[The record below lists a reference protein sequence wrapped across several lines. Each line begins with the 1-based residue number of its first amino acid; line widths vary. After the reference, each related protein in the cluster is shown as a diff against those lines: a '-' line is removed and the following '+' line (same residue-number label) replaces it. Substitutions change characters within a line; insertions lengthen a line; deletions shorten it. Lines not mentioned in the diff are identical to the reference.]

1 MYLWP
6 SASTMGKSFEKEHK
20 KVWAVNARL
29 ACEAKKAEAPLDPT
43 SMDPAPSSAG
53 DNTPVEPIKPK
64 AHSWEPHVPTTR
76 WNPPHLQSSSATLS
90 SVPQNVLGVP
100 TTTNS
105 TAVVEACPVHETTL
119 TAHTLFQEI
128 QQMDDKSEECNTETD
143 DGSSDDLSWF
153 PVGLKWGVA

>member
-90 SVPQNVLGVP
+90 SVPQNALSVP
-100 TTTNS
+100 TLLHSRRPAQSIKPLSLLIPCFRRSNRWMTN
-105 TAVVEACPVHETTL
+105 L
-119 TAHTLFQEI
+119 
-128 QQMDDKSEECNTETD
+128 KSATQRLMMAQVMIFLDFLWAWN
-143 DGSSDDLSWF
+143 
-153 PVGLKWGVA
+153 GV